1 MKPKTNTVT
10 PKRKDNIKV
19 LSHKKVTDITLD
31 KPAKKK
37 VLSEKAK
44 VIVKTL
50 PINNKKEK
58 ADKSQGYKSNTK
70 VLSHEKVTGITL
82 DKPVSKKLLSEKA
95 EVTTKN
101 KPVGNKKDDTLSS
114 YKDNIKELSHEN
126 NINVTPQTALVAFN
140 KPAIQNKL
148 LNLANISDD
157 LEEMLKHYKAKIKNV
172 IEVPK
177 IEINKKKAAG
187 NVITRSFRIYEGV
200 LKDFLKFA
208 EKHDQFTIQ
217 DLLSQ
222 AVIEFIDHYH
232 N

>member
-10 PKRKDNIKV
+10 PKHKD
-19 LSHKKVTDITLD
+19 
-31 KPAKKK
+31 
-37 VLSEKAK
+37 
-44 VIVKTL
+44 
-50 PINNKKEK
+50 
-58 ADKSQGYKSNTK
+58 NTK
-70 VLSHEKVTGITL
+70 VLSHKKVTGITL
-82 DKPVSKKLLSEKA
+82 DKPATKRGLSEKPKVIA
-95 EVTTKN
+95 RTRPIVNKKERVDSVQDYNSNTKVLSPE
-101 KPVGNKKDDTLSS
+101 KAKIATKKHPVGNKKEDKPSG

-126 NINVTPQTALVAFN
+126 DINVTHQTALVAIN

-222 AVIEFIDHYH
+222 AVIEFIEHYH

>member
-1 MKPKTNTVT
+1 MKSKKTVVT
-10 PKRKDNIKV
+10 PKRKSNTNI
-19 LSHKKVTDITLD
+19 LSHKKVTSITPD
-31 KPAKKK
+31 KKQIKK
-37 VLSEKAK
+37 VLSEKSK
-44 VIVKTL
+44 TIIKKTSIV
-50 PINNKKEK
+50 NKKEK
-58 ADKSQGYKSNTK
+58 I
-70 VLSHEKVTGITL
+70 EK
-82 DKPVSKKLLSEKA
+82 P
-95 EVTTKN
+95 
-101 KPVGNKKDDTLSS
+101 SS

-126 NINVTPQTALVAFN
+126 NISATPQTALVALA
-140 KPAIQNKL
+140 KPIIQDKL
-148 LNLANISDD
+148 LNLANMSDD

-200 LKDFLKFA
+200 LKEFMKFA